1 MEIIK
6 LNESGLAYVIIAIK
20 PNNKYIFRQTQFK
33 LDTAAGITTISK
45 KSLKQMGYDDF
56 WVKNNT
62 TIGPIKEVSSAGGK
76 YEPAY
81 CVVLPLSTIHGK
93 TLKNWPF
100 YIRPE
105 DDRDYRNL
113 LGVDILSHFEFTFN
127 YKDGCVTIKSI
138 SDPYISFPM
147 LPNQR
152 IDELEVNI

>member
-6 LNESGLAYVIIAIK
+6 LNESGLAYVIISIR
-20 PNNKYIFRQTQFK
+20 PNNKYIYRQTPFK

-45 KSLKQMGYDDF
+45 KSLKQLGYDDD
-56 WVKNNT
+56 WVKSNT

-81 CVVLPLSTIHGK
+81 CVVLPVSTILGK
-93 TLKNWPF
+93 TLNNWPF

-113 LGVDILSHFEFTFN
+113 LGVDILSHFEFTFS
-127 YKDGCVTIKSI
+127 YKVGCVKIEPI
-138 SDPYISFPM
+138 DDPYIEFPM
-147 LPNQR
+147 LPNQS
-152 IDELEVNI
+152 IDELEAE

>member
-1 MEIIK
+1 MEIIE
-6 LNESGLAYVIIAIK
+6 LNESGLAYVIISIK
-20 PNNKYIFRQTQFK
+20 PNSKFIYRQIPFK

-45 KSLKQMGYDDF
+45 KSLKQLGYDNI

-81 CVVLPLSTIHGK
+81 CVILPISTILGK

-113 LGVDILSHFEFTFN
+113 LGVDILSHFKFTFN
-127 YKDGCVTIKSI
+127 YKIGHVKIEAID
-138 SDPYISFPM
+138 DPYIAFPM
-147 LPNQR
+147 LPNQS
-152 IDELEVNI
+152 IDELETE